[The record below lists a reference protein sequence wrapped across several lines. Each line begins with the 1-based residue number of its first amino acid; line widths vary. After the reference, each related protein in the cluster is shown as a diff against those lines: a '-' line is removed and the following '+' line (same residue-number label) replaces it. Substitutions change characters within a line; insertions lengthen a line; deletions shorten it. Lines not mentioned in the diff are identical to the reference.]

1 MRNLW
6 KHLTAPRSET
16 RSGPP
21 ALHAEQTTAFPDL
34 SEAEV
39 VQLHNRALPLRL
51 APGDVLFRADSRAER
66 LYVIS
71 AGEIVIGDTAA
82 SDAERF
88 GPGDWICE
96 FDLTQP
102 GIHAATATA
111 LTHSQVLALERS
123 AIADLEPALLDYL
136 RHRAH
141 QFGLQRLYR
150 AQRRQAA
157 LARHSRALTDAL
169 IAARTAGGAGFAETE
184 TARQLFAKVPALPI
198 STTALL
204 NKMLDER
211 TTKGEIVEL
220 VTMDPALTS
229 TLLKSINSPYYGLQH
244 QVTSVSHAIALLG
257 HNAVYQVIM
266 TESMRRSLPN
276 TELFTDIH
284 QRAVELSRLAFT
296 LAQTLAF
303 GRPAEVATLG
313 ILADIGLVINA
324 LLKSANPRLK
334 PLFDLLDPAEMG
346 AALLRSWHLPAMVCD
361 SLHHQHHPEFAPP
374 ARLPETVRDNVAV
387 LYLARRLLARL
398 HGHTPG
404 DPGLFLDA
412 YLALLGRAGISE
424 VELLYEQLVP
434 RLRAQLR
441 QLPRSLAERLDG

>member
-6 KHLTAPRSET
+6 RHLTRPAPASDRSQ
-16 RSGPP
+16 G
-21 ALHAEQTTAFPDL
+21 TTAHAFPGL
-34 SEAEV
+34 GEAEV
-39 VQLHNRALPLRL
+39 VRLHNRAIPRRL
-51 APGDVLFRADSRAER
+51 APGETLFLAGSRAEQ
-66 LYVIS
+66 LYAIETGTI
-71 AGEIVIGDTAA
+71 ALGDPTDGEH
-82 SDAERF
+82 F
-88 GPGDWICE
+88 GPGEWIGE
-96 FDLTQP
+96 FDLDRP
-102 GIHAATATA
+102 GLHAATATA
-111 LTHSQVLALERS
+111 LTASQIQVLALS
-123 AIADLEPALLDYL
+123 AIADLDPGLRTYL
-136 RHRAH
+136 ERRVH
-141 QFGLQRLYR
+141 QLNLQRLYR
-150 AQRRQAA
+150 LQRRQAA
-157 LARHSRALTDAL
+157 LARHDEALTEAL
-169 IAARTAGGAGFAETE
+169 IAARTSAGAGFAETE
-184 TARQLFAKVPALPI
+184 TARQLFAKVPALPV
-198 STTALL
+198 STTTLL

-229 TLLKSINSPYYGLQH
+229 TLLKSVNSPYYALQH
-244 QVTSVSHAIALLG
+244 QITSVSHAIALLG

-266 TESMRRSLPN
+266 TESMRHSLPN
-276 TELFTDIH
+276 TELFADIH
-284 QRAVELSRLAFT
+284 QRAIELSRLAFT
-296 LAQTLAF
+296 LAQTLAV
-303 GRPAEVATLG
+303 GRPAEIATLG

-324 LLKSANPRLK
+324 LLKRANPRLQ

-374 ARLPETVRDNVAV
+374 ARLPEPVRDNVAV

-398 HGHTPG
+398 HGHTPS
-404 DPGLFLDA
+404 DPGLFLEA